1 MTWPDIT
8 FALSIVSRYCNS
20 PDSTDIAPITQI
32 LPYIKSILDD
42 DIIFRGELDTD
53 LHFIWYTDAD
63 TDQLKTIKNPPAVG
77 YSVLKKDLFPEV
89 QRDKR

>member
-1 MTWPDIT
+1 M
-8 FALSIVSRYCNS
+8 
-20 PDSTDIAPITQI
+20 DIAPITQI
-32 LPYIKSILDD
+32 LRYIKSILDD

-63 TDQLKTIKNPPAVG
+63 TDQLKIIKNPPVVG
-77 YSVLKKDLFPEV
+77 YSFLKKDLFPEV